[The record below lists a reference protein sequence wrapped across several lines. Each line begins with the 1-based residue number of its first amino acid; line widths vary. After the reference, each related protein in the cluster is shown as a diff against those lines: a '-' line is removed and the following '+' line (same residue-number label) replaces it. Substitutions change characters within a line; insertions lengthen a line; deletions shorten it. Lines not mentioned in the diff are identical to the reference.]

1 MANVLNGTESISTR
15 DASECGRWLQERAA
29 FLVVLRSRLRST
41 ELRWAWARLLTFAIA
56 AGGWIPVSSRPVAA
70 IAVVAAG
77 LVGFGVC
84 VRRHR
89 GKRASREL
97 VDREVIVVDEARRR
111 CGGRLEVIRSGGRP
125 ADADAVDA
133 ILPIVLSSGRTWSLT
148 RQELDDLDVYSS
160 PAGLFGLLNRCST
173 AIGARRLRDV
183 VENCLLDGERIEA
196 RQEAVRWLDDH
207 RGERIAMMAGV
218 AGLRG
223 RDVQVDELTAA
234 IRKARAFPATIPIG
248 LLRLWGTASLLV
260 SIWGLG
266 RSAVGETGWI
276 GPLLGLLFVNGFVYY
291 RLRAVLNATVN
302 PWRQLGPAAEGV
314 LIAAELAVGELPD
327 EGELRALREQCGT
340 VLESGVLPG
349 LLRYLYWAD
358 TGGPVHAFLN
368 AIFFYDLQVGQAILR
383 RVIPHCDA
391 LLGCIAAVAELE
403 ALMGLAC
410 FADEQPVS
418 CYPELARDG
427 SLLVERGQHPL
438 VAPEACVPNGIE
450 LNGER
455 HVWVIT
461 GSNMA
466 GKSTFLRMIG
476 VNALLAQ
483 IGSAVCAELMTLSPL
498 RLVTDL
504 RARDDLAE
512 HASYFMAEVRHIRRV
527 VAGPDDPTA
536 MLALID
542 EPFRGTNS
550 IEQSAAGVALV
561 RHLMRSRGL
570 FVVAT
575 HDRAITRET
584 EANFHFQ
591 ENLGESGPVF
601 DYRLREG
608 PARTRNALEILAR
621 EGYPA
626 ALVDDARRLAAAGD
640 GAT

>member
-1 MANVLNGTESISTR
+1 MARVLNGIDSTPAR
-15 DASECGRWLQERAA
+15 DASECGRWLDARASA
-29 FLVVLRSRLRST
+29 LIVQRSQLRST

-70 IAVVAAG
+70 IAVVAVG
-77 LVGFGVC
+77 LIGFGSC

-89 GKRASREL
+89 VKRALREMA
-97 VDREVIVVDEARRR
+97 DREVIVANEARRR
-111 CGGRLEVIRSGGRP
+111 CGGRLEVIRSSERPDDALAVEAVLPNVVAPGR
-125 ADADAVDA
+125 A
-133 ILPIVLSSGRTWSLT
+133 WSLT

-173 AIGARRLRDV
+173 AVGARRLRDV
-183 VENCLLDGERIEA
+183 VEICLLDGERIRA
-196 RQEAVRWLDDH
+196 RQAAVKWLAIH
-207 RGERIAMMAGV
+207 RGKRLSMMAG
-218 AGLRG
+218 AAALRG
-223 RDVQVDELTAA
+223 RDVHVDELTAA
-234 IRKARAFPATIPIG
+234 IRRARAFPATIPIG
-248 LLRLWGTASLLV
+248 LLRLWGMASLFV

-266 RSAVGETGWI
+266 RLAVGETGWI
-276 GPLLGLLFVNGFVYY
+276 GPLLALLFVNGFVYY

-302 PWRQLGPAAEGV
+302 PWRRLGPAAEGV
-314 LIAAELAVGELPD
+314 LIAAERAVGELPD
-327 EGELRALREQCGT
+327 DGELRALRERCGT
-340 VLESGVLPG
+340 VSGSGVLSG

-358 TGGPVHAFLN
+358 TGGPVHGFLN

-383 RVIPHCDA
+383 RVLPNRDA
-391 LLGCIAAVAELE
+391 LLECVAALAELE
-403 ALMGLAC
+403 ALMSLAC
-410 FADEQPVS
+410 FADEQPVG
-418 CYPELARDG
+418 CFPELVSEM
-427 SLLVERGQHPL
+427 SLRIEGGRHPL
-438 VAPEACVPNGIE
+438 VAPEACVPNDLE
-450 LNGER
+450 LNSDR

-483 IGSAVCAELMTLSPL
+483 IGAAVCAERMALSPL

-527 VAGPDDPTA
+527 VAGPDDPTP
-536 MLALID
+536 MLGLID

-550 IEQSAAGVALV
+550 VEQSAAGVALV

-584 EANFHFQ
+584 AANFHFQ

-626 ALVDDARRLAAAGD
+626 ALVEDARRLAAD
-640 GAT
+640 G

>member
-1 MANVLNGTESISTR
+1 
-15 DASECGRWLQERAA
+15 
-29 FLVVLRSRLRST
+29 
-41 ELRWAWARLLTFAIA
+41 
-56 AGGWIPVSSRPVAA
+56 
-70 IAVVAAG
+70 
-77 LVGFGVC
+77 
-84 VRRHR
+84 
-89 GKRASREL
+89 
-97 VDREVIVVDEARRR
+97 
-111 CGGRLEVIRSGGRP
+111 
-125 ADADAVDA
+125 
-133 ILPIVLSSGRTWSLT
+133 
-148 RQELDDLDVYSS
+148 
-160 PAGLFGLLNRCST
+160 
-173 AIGARRLRDV
+173 
-183 VENCLLDGERIEA
+183 
-196 RQEAVRWLDDH
+196 
-207 RGERIAMMAGV
+207 MMAGAAV
-218 AGLRG
+218 LRG
-223 RDVQVDELTAA
+223 RDVQLDELTAA
-234 IRKARAFPATIPIG
+234 IRKAREFPATIPIG
-248 LLRLWGTASLLV
+248 LLRLWGTASLLG

-266 RSAVGETGWI
+266 RMAVGETGWV

-302 PWRQLGPAAEGV
+302 PWRRLGPAADGV
-314 LIAAELAVGELPD
+314 LVATERARADLPD
-327 EGELRALREQCGT
+327 DGELRALRERFGA
-340 VLESGVLPG
+340 VLGSGALPG

-358 TGGPVHAFLN
+358 TGGPVHGFLN

-383 RVIPHCDA
+383 RVLPNRDA
-391 LLGCIAAVAELE
+391 LLECVAAVAELE
-403 ALMGLAC
+403 ALMSLAC

-418 CYPELARDG
+418 CYPVLASEVSLMIDG
-427 SLLVERGQHPL
+427 GRHPL
-438 VAPEACVPNGIE
+438 VDPEACVANGVE
-450 LNGER
+450 LNRER

-483 IGSAVCAELMTLSPL
+483 IGSAVCAERMVLSPM

-527 VAGPDDPTA
+527 VAGPDDPTP
-536 MLALID
+536 MLGLID

-550 IEQSAAGVALV
+550 VEQSAAGVALV

-601 DYRLREG
+601 DYRLRKG

-626 ALVDDARRLAAAGD
+626 ALVDDARKMAGE
-640 GAT
+640 G